1 MIQPEVGRLEF
12 ASDLRMVRASLVT
25 MTETASKAIRA
36 ATTALLDL
44 DLEAVRLTGSL
55 EQELEDDMVAIERR
69 TLHLLACQQPVA
81 GDLRMLVSAIKISAE
96 CRRMGALAHHI
107 GTVASRS
114 YPAPAIPDELSEIFR
129 RMGDVASRIADGA
142 RITLT
147 TSDAVDAARLE
158 VDDDELAVLE
168 HDAMDGLLRALFR
181 ALVDNWSHGVEA
193 AVNVALTGRYYE
205 RFADHAVAIA
215 QSVIFIETAMRP
227 HVGAPHVG

>member
-1 MIQPEVGRLEF
+1 MSQPEVGRLEF
-12 ASDLRMVRASLVT
+12 ASELRMVHASLVT

-44 DLEAVRLTGSL
+44 DLEAVRMTGSL

-69 TLHLLACQQPVA
+69 TLHLLARQQPVA
-81 GDLRMLVSAIKISAE
+81 GDLRMLISAIKISAE
-96 CRRMGALAHHI
+96 CGRMGALAHHI
-107 GTVASRS
+107 GTAASRS

-147 TSDAVDAARLE
+147 TSDALDAARLE
-158 VDDDELAVLE
+158 VDD
-168 HDAMDGLLRALFR
+168 DAMDGLLRALFR

-193 AVNVALTGRYYE
+193 AVNVALIGRYYE

>member
-44 DLEAVRLTGSL
+44 DLEAVRMTGLL

-81 GDLRMLVSAIKISAE
+81 GDLRMLISAIKISAD

-107 GTVASRS
+107 GTTAGRS

-147 TSDAVDAARLE
+147 TSDALDAARLE
-158 VDDDELAVLE
+158 VDD
-168 HDAMDGLLRALFR
+168 DAMDGLLRALFR

-193 AVNVALTGRYYE
+193 AVNVALIGRYYE

-227 HVGAPHVG
+227 HVGSPHVG

>member
-44 DLEAVRLTGSL
+44 DLEAVRITASL
-55 EQELEDDMVAIERR
+55 EQELEDDRLAVERR
-69 TLHLLACQQPVA
+69 TLHLLARQQPVA

-96 CRRMGALAHHI
+96 CGRMGALAHHI
-107 GTVASRS
+107 GTAASRS

-147 TSDAVDAARLE
+147 TSDALDAARLE
-158 VDDDELAVLE
+158 VDD
-168 HDAMDGLLRALFR
+168 DAMDGLLRALFR
-181 ALVDNWSHGVEA
+181 ALVNNWSHGVEA
-193 AVNVALTGRYYE
+193 AVNVALIGRYYE

-227 HVGAPHVG
+227 NVGAPHVG

>member
-1 MIQPEVGRLEF
+1 MIQPEIGRLEF

-44 DLEAVRLTGSL
+44 DLKAVRMTASL
-55 EQELEDDMVAIERR
+55 EQELEDDRLAIERR
-69 TLHLLACQQPVA
+69 TLHLLARQQPVA
-81 GDLRMLVSAIKISAE
+81 GDLRMLVSAIRISAE

-107 GTVASRS
+107 GTAASRS

-147 TSDAVDAARLE
+147 TSDALDAARLE
-158 VDDDELAVLE
+158 VDD
-168 HDAMDGLLRALFR
+168 DAMDGLLRALFR
-181 ALVDNWSHGVEA
+181 ALVDDWSHGVEA

>member
-44 DLEAVRLTGSL
+44 DLEAVRMTASL
-55 EQELEDDMVAIERR
+55 EQELEDDRLAIERR
-69 TLHLLACQQPVA
+69 TLHLLARQQPVA

-107 GTVASRS
+107 GTAASRS

-158 VDDDELAVLE
+158 VDD
-168 HDAMDGLLRALFR
+168 DAMDGLLRALFR

>member
-25 MTETASKAIRA
+25 MTKTASKAIRA

-44 DLEAVRLTGSL
+44 DQEAVRMTASL
-55 EQELEDDMVAIERR
+55 EQELEDDMVEIERR
-69 TLHLLACQQPVA
+69 THHLLARQQPVA

-107 GTVASRS
+107 GTAASRS

-147 TSDAVDAARLE
+147 TSDALDAARLE
-158 VDDDELAVLE
+158 IDD
-168 HDAMDGLLRALFR
+168 DAMDGLLRTLFR

-193 AVNVALTGRYYE
+193 AVNVALIGRYYE
-205 RFADHAVAIA
+205 RFADHAVGIA

>member
-36 ATTALLDL
+36 GTTALLDL
-44 DLEAVRLTGSL
+44 DLEAVRMTASL
-55 EQELEDDMVAIERR
+55 EQELEDDRLAIERR
-69 TLHLLACQQPVA
+69 TLHLLARQQPVA

-107 GTVASRS
+107 GTAASRS

-147 TSDAVDAARLE
+147 TSNALDAARLE
-158 VDDDELAVLE
+158 VDD
-168 HDAMDGLLRALFR
+168 DAMDGLLRALFR

-205 RFADHAVAIA
+205 RFADHAVAIS

>member
-36 ATTALLDL
+36 ATTALLGL
-44 DLEAVRLTGSL
+44 DLEAVRMTASL
-55 EQELEDDMVAIERR
+55 EQELEDDRLAIERR
-69 TLHLLACQQPVA
+69 TLHLLARQQPVA

-107 GTVASRS
+107 GTAASRS

-147 TSDAVDAARLE
+147 TSDALDAARLE
-158 VDDDELAVLE
+158 VDD
-168 HDAMDGLLRALFR
+168 DAMDGLLRALFR

-193 AVNVALTGRYYE
+193 AVNVALIGRYYE

>member
-44 DLEAVRLTGSL
+44 DLEAVRMTASL
-55 EQELEDDMVAIERR
+55 EQELEDDRLAIERR
-69 TLHLLACQQPVA
+69 TLHLLARQQPVA

-107 GTVASRS
+107 GTAASRS

-147 TSDAVDAARLE
+147 TSDALDAARLE
-158 VDDDELAVLE
+158 VDD
-168 HDAMDGLLRALFR
+168 DAMDGLLRALFR

-215 QSVIFIETAMRP
+215 QSVIFIETAIRP